1 MAKYA
6 SWADLERE
14 APAKYTR
21 KASGD
26 AYRGGLARIAPPGSN
41 VRDSR
46 VRGYQAGVE
55 NKGPIWLR
63 EFREAMFG

>member
-21 KASGD
+21 KANGD

-46 VRGYQAGVE
+46 VRGYQAGVQD
-55 NKGPIWLR
+55 KGPIWRR
-63 EFREAMFG
+63 EFLEAMFG